1 MTMKQTIC
9 SVGDAILLE
18 GFPDGYDITPVK
30 NIVEKA
36 DVRLFNLENVLSDR
50 AIYGSTYCGGTWLLA
65 KEDTLDSTLRFGF
78 NGCSFANNHTMDF
91 SYDGL
96 FDTMAASPKIA
107 KQLHLPFQSG
117 SSRVLKAMN
126 RHSEALKEWNSLLL
140 ADSTDAKVLAELG
153 ECYRSMN
160 RSDQAVICYGKA
172 LKLQPENKFFR
183 QQHIRS
189 LLSIESYEAA
199 RNAAHAW
206 LERDSVS
213 ATGYKFLGEAYQG
226 LAKETP
232 DMLTNA
238 FFAYNAAYR
247 RDSLDGHTVA
257 QIAALF
263 NDNKQWADAVSVTE
277 TYRQSD
283 KKNMD
288 VNRQNAKAYCMMKN
302 YAKAVER
309 YEELKASG
317 DKSFATLYYLGISY
331 YGKEWYHEAQ
341 KNLLVAQKLRPST
354 PADVNLLYYLAKAS
368 SHTLN
373 QQEGVAYMKKAI
385 ELTEPT
391 DSVMAH
397 LYEGL
402 VECYGRWYKA
412 DPYEKIEVMKK
423 TYTLNKKYTL
433 FFKIAEV
440 YHKQKDY
447 ANAIHYYEKYMSM
460 VPEDKKRALD
470 ETGKPIAGWT
480 SLYEIAEKKIKQ
492 IKEESFFRNGIK

>member
-1 MTMKQTIC
+1 MKRWVISLFFVYPMWANAQ
-9 SVGDAILLE
+9 SVEEYRQAMDAFDYEMPIERIAPESGDSI
-18 GFPDGYDITPVK
+18 FTPLRA
-30 NIVEKA
+30 KA
-36 DVRLFNLENVLSDR
+36 
-50 AIYGSTYCGGTWLLA
+50 
-65 KEDTLDSTLRFGF
+65 
-78 NGCSFANNHTMDF
+78 
-91 SYDGL
+91 
-96 FDTMAASPKIA
+96 
-107 KQLHLPFQSG
+107 
-117 SSRVLKAMN
+117 LKAMN

-331 YGKEWYHEAQ
+331 YGKEWYQEAQ

-391 DSVMAH
+391 DSLMAH

>member
-1 MTMKQTIC
+1 
-9 SVGDAILLE
+9 
-18 GFPDGYDITPVK
+18 
-30 NIVEKA
+30 
-36 DVRLFNLENVLSDR
+36 
-50 AIYGSTYCGGTWLLA
+50 
-65 KEDTLDSTLRFGF
+65 
-78 NGCSFANNHTMDF
+78 
-91 SYDGL
+91 
-96 FDTMAASPKIA
+96 
-107 KQLHLPFQSG
+107 
-117 SSRVLKAMN
+117 
-126 RHSEALKEWNSLLL
+126 
-140 ADSTDAKVLAELG
+140 
-153 ECYRSMN
+153 MN

-199 RNAAHAW
+199 RNGAHAW